1 MSFLGRSHGSA
12 EKIRNFSRWL
22 STYVADNGDT
32 MTCDEVIIISR
43 ISRSLPF
50 FDTFLGDAFA
60 RFWETGRENDS
71 TKISEGLL
79 TLTFHWDSVIRER
92 PFDFLERLRN
102 AAAHQPWNHM
112 DRSADIVA
120 AGFAAAH
127 AMVNQHSL
135 GAALLGGPFIR
146 GRGVSFSAGMEV
158 LLLSLEANE
167 RYDAANSLVRN
178 YSYLCR
184 DIDLLVSI
192 YLGAA
197 GVYCGFARPMI
208 RKLEANLN

>member
-1 MSFLGRSHGSA
+1 MEDAPTSTDKTDVVFHEVERLRLSFLGRSHGSA

-79 TLTFHWDSVIRER
+79 TFNI
-92 PFDFLERLRN
+92 
-102 AAAHQPWNHM
+102 
-112 DRSADIVA
+112 
-120 AGFAAAH
+120 
-127 AMVNQHSL
+127 SL
-135 GAALLGGPFIR
+135 GF
-146 GRGVSFSAGMEV
+146 
-158 LLLSLEANE
+158 
-167 RYDAANSLVRN
+167 RN
-178 YSYLCR
+178 
-184 DIDLLVSI
+184 
-192 YLGAA
+192 
-197 GVYCGFARPMI
+197 
-208 RKLEANLN
+208 